1 MIWEPWREATT
12 SFAVVSISIAADELI
27 SSSDIVFFAEL
38 EAGGFSL
45 DYCGFPKATE
55 TVLPPDELLADY
67 YKKKA
72 LSEEK
77 ISKIL
82 AEFEAVLR
90 KSE

>member
-1 MIWEPWREATT
+1 MLFSLSVRTAIT
-12 SFAVVSISIAADELI
+12 SINAPVTYKAKKYS
-27 SSSDIVFFAEL
+27 FAEL

-72 LSEEK
+72 LSEER

-82 AEFEAVLR
+82 AEFESVLR
-90 KSE
+90 KYE